1 MTTKLSIGDF
11 SRMTYL
17 SVKALR
23 HYHDVG
29 VLEPAEID
37 PATGYRF
44 YLPSQ
49 VGLAQMIRRL
59 RDLGMPL
66 DEVRTIMDA
75 PDASTRDAT
84 LVAHLQRMEEQLAQT
99 QQTVASLR
107 TLLQQQPEALAVERR
122 PIPATAALAI
132 TEIVDAP
139 EAVAWWMDAFTVLHK
154 ALASTSAD
162 RAGPDGALFPSEF
175 FEEETGEVIAF
186 VPVDDSVSGA
196 LPARVQQI
204 VVPAISAAVTVHD
217 GPFGDLDRT
226 YGALGTWVLERAAG
240 ADGPIREYYL
250 PTGDP
255 DDLLAHTTEV
265 CWPVRPSP
273 DFSQSARAPRAGSK
287 VTPEAA
293 ARHGSAAT
301 SSTCRTS
308 TRAQAPATT
317 APRSHRA
324 GCRTRARSRTSSG
337 PCPVLKRVRR
347 TQGRGSAQRW

>member
-1 MTTKLSIGDF
+1 MAMLSIGDF

-29 VLEPAEID
+29 VLEPASID

-66 DEVRTIMDA
+66 DEVRTIVSA
-75 PDASTRDAT
+75 PDSSTRDEA
-84 LVAHLQRMEEQLAQT
+84 LVAHLRRMEAQLAET
-99 QQTVASLR
+99 QQTVSSLR
-107 TLLQQQPEALAVERR
+107 TLLQEPSTDALHVTRR
-122 PIPATAALAI
+122 LIPATDAIGI
-132 TEIVDAP
+132 TEHVKAEDG
-139 EAVAWWMDAFTVLHK
+139 VAMWMAAFTELHTVLRETG
-154 ALASTSAD
+154 ASRS
-162 RAGPDGALFPSEF
+162 GPDGALFPAEF
-175 FEEETGEVIAF
+175 FEEEAGVVAAF
-186 VPVDDSVSGA
+186 IPIDDVDDVTVFG
-196 LPARVQQI
+196 RVKRV
-204 VVPAISAAVTVHD
+204 VVPAITAAVAVHD

-265 CWPVRPSP
+265 CWPI
-273 DFSQSARAPRAGSK
+273 
-287 VTPEAA
+287 
-293 ARHGSAAT
+293 
-301 SSTCRTS
+301 
-308 TRAQAPATT
+308 
-317 APRSHRA
+317 
-324 GCRTRARSRTSSG
+324 SG
-337 PCPVLKRVRR
+337 
-347 TQGRGSAQRW
+347 

>member
-1 MTTKLSIGDF
+1 MATRLSIGDF

-37 PATGYRF
+37 PSSGYRF

-66 DEVRTIMDA
+66 DEVRTILQA
-75 PDASTRDAT
+75 PDDDTRDKA
-84 LVAHLQRMEEQLAQT
+84 LVAHLQRMEQQLAET

-107 TLLQQQPEALAVERR
+107 TLLQQQPEPLHVERR
-122 PIPATAALAI
+122 HLEATSALAI
-132 TEIVDAP
+132 TDDVAAAEG
-139 EAVAWWMDAFTVLHK
+139 VAWWMDAFTALHR
-154 ALASTSAD
+154 ALASYDGKRS
-162 RAGPDGALFPSEF
+162 GPDGALFPAEF
-175 FEEETGEVIAF
+175 FEDEQGVVTAFIPVGDGGE
-186 VPVDDSVSGA
+186 DGK
-196 LPARVQQI
+196 LPPRVQRI
-204 VVPAISAAVTVHD
+204 VVPAIDAAVTVHD
-217 GPFGDLDRT
+217 GPFSDLDRT

-265 CWPVRPSP
+265 AWPVR
-273 DFSQSARAPRAGSK
+273 A
-287 VTPEAA
+287 
-293 ARHGSAAT
+293 
-301 SSTCRTS
+301 
-308 TRAQAPATT
+308 
-317 APRSHRA
+317 
-324 GCRTRARSRTSSG
+324 
-337 PCPVLKRVRR
+337 
-347 TQGRGSAQRW
+347 

>member
-66 DEVRTIMDA
+66 DEVRTIMLA

-107 TLLQQQPEALAVERR
+107 TLLQQQPEGLHVERR
-122 PIPATAALAI
+122 PIPATTALAI
-132 TEIVDAP
+132 TEIVDAA
-139 EAVAWWMDAFTVLHK
+139 EAVAWWMDAFTVLHR
-154 ALASTSAD
+154 ALASLPAHRT
-162 RAGPDGALFPSEF
+162 GPDGALFPAEF
-175 FEEETGEVIAF
+175 FEEEKGEVTAF
-186 VPVDDSVSGA
+186 VPVDDIDGDA
-196 LPARVQQI
+196 PPRRVQRI
-204 VVPAISAAVTVHD
+204 VVPAISAAVTVHG

-250 PTGDP
+250 PTGDA

-265 CWPVRPSP
+265 CWPVQP
-273 DFSQSARAPRAGSK
+273 
-287 VTPEAA
+287 
-293 ARHGSAAT
+293 
-301 SSTCRTS
+301 
-308 TRAQAPATT
+308 
-317 APRSHRA
+317 
-324 GCRTRARSRTSSG
+324 
-337 PCPVLKRVRR
+337 
-347 TQGRGSAQRW
+347 

>member
-23 HYHDVG
+23 HYHDIG

-37 PATGYRF
+37 PASGYRF

-66 DEVRTIMDA
+66 EEVRTILQA
-75 PDASTRDAT
+75 PDPDTRDKT

-107 TLLQQQPEALAVERR
+107 TLLQPQPETLKVDRRSIAAV
-122 PIPATAALAI
+122 TALAI
-132 TEIVDAP
+132 TERVSAAD
-139 EAVAWWMDAFTVLHK
+139 AVAGWMEAFTLLHK
-154 ALASTSAD
+154 TLRSYGAPRT
-162 RAGPDGALFPSEF
+162 GPDGALFPAEF
-175 FEEETGEVIAF
+175 FEEEEGEVTAF
-186 VPVDDSVSGA
+186 
-196 LPARVQQI
+196 LPGGETSAEPTRLPSRVQRI
-204 VVPAISAAVTVHD
+204 VVPEISAAVTVHD
-217 GPFGDLDRT
+217 GPFSDLDRT

-265 CWPVRPSP
+265 CWPVRS
-273 DFSQSARAPRAGSK
+273 
-287 VTPEAA
+287 
-293 ARHGSAAT
+293 
-301 SSTCRTS
+301 
-308 TRAQAPATT
+308 
-317 APRSHRA
+317 
-324 GCRTRARSRTSSG
+324 
-337 PCPVLKRVRR
+337 
-347 TQGRGSAQRW
+347 

>member
-37 PATGYRF
+37 ATTGYRF

-66 DEVRTIMDA
+66 DEVRTIMQA
-75 PDASTRDAT
+75 PDATARDAT

-107 TLLQQQPEALAVERR
+107 TLLQQQPELLHVERR
-122 PIPATAALAI
+122 SIAATIALAI
-132 TEIVDAP
+132 TDTVDAA

-154 ALASTSAD
+154 ALASKAGARS
-162 RAGPDGALFPSEF
+162 GPDGALFPTAF
-175 FEEETGEVIAF
+175 FEDETGEVTAF
-186 VPVDDSVSGA
+186 VPVEDADSNA
-196 LPARVQQI
+196 LPPRVQRI

-240 ADGPIREYYL
+240 AAGPIREYYL
-250 PTGDP
+250 PTGDA

-265 CWPVRPSP
+265 CWPVQP
-273 DFSQSARAPRAGSK
+273 
-287 VTPEAA
+287 
-293 ARHGSAAT
+293 
-301 SSTCRTS
+301 
-308 TRAQAPATT
+308 
-317 APRSHRA
+317 
-324 GCRTRARSRTSSG
+324 
-337 PCPVLKRVRR
+337 
-347 TQGRGSAQRW
+347 